1 MLNIRSFALTIGVG
15 LLAPAALKAEVT
27 TWQLGGSQPWAGQ
40 DTVSIM
46 IDFERVPGAI
56 QPVRVDPSV
65 NIISL
70 LDNWTTFRQP
80 KELGYIDGERPRIWK
95 WNEGNGDPT
104 ENGVALID
112 ADSST
117 YNSSKAEG
125 VDKQFFT
132 IDLAVPM
139 PAHTFGFHVPSGG
152 FRSDGTPLR
161 TDSTPAFQISIQEE
175 NSELFAIKGPL
186 PLARIV
192 AEPAQNFAPDVRVGF
207 DQQYVRFFRWARKF
221 SIIDETALT
230 RNRVSGSSGGQGN
243 QARSLLGTIS
253 EFEVYGEGFPKR
265 ATYRSKIIDLGTEQN
280 FGRLFFTATP
290 MRFVDGEAVEA
301 PDARAFAEVEV
312 RTGRDDDPN
321 IYHEYTVTGKEKV
334 VSRARYENDLRTGFA
349 RTCAACDFVQRS
361 PRPGMRA
368 AVTYDRDN
376 WTFWST
382 PTTQS
387 GLPLNL
393 DSGSFIQ
400 VLITLHS
407 TRFADFVRLDSLW
420 VERAPLLAAR
430 VLGEVAPLA
439 DPRPA
444 HGFGE
449 VALGEMVEFAYDLSA
464 SFSGGNQRGFDQVHI
479 HTGAQP
485 AFKALLVVGQVT
497 DPAAVREEDD
507 GLIVLLPERVT
518 RANNAP
524 LRIVFAA
531 EVFELATTFLGTVT
545 DSEAETLPQPI
556 VSGDASELL
565 STNSLR
571 VLSVADQQP
580 ALLQNLRFSTPV
592 LTPNGDGVHD
602 ELWVSYALYGLPE
615 QVPVELVIYTL
626 DGRRVATVPQGLQTA
641 GPQTAR
647 WDGRDAEGRALPP
660 GVYLISAALQSERR
674 AAAVLRPVG
683 IAY

>member
-1 MLNIRSFALTIGVG
+1 MLNIRSFALG
-15 LLAPAALKAEVT
+15 LLAPAVLTAEVT

-112 ADSST
+112 ADSTT

-125 VDKQFFT
+125 IGKQFFT

-139 PAHTFGFHVPSGG
+139 PAHTFGFHTPSGG

-175 NSELFAIKGPL
+175 NSEIFAFKGPL

-192 AEPAQNFAPDVRVGF
+192 AEPVQNFAPDVRVGF

-221 SIIDETALT
+221 SIIDETALS
-230 RNRVSGSSGGQGN
+230 RGGAEGQGN

-265 ATYRSKIIDLGTEQN
+265 ATYRSKIIDLGAEQN

-290 MRFVDGEAVEA
+290 MRFVAGEAVEA

-334 VSRARYENDLRTGFA
+334 VSRDRYENDLRTGFA
-349 RTCAACDFVQRS
+349 RTCASCDFVQRS

-368 AVTYDRDN
+368 AITYDRDN

-393 DSGSFIQ
+393 ESGSFIQ

-464 SFSGGNQRGFDQVHI
+464 SFSGGNQRGFDQVRI
-479 HTGAQP
+479 HTGARP
-485 AFKALLVVGQVT
+485 AFKELLVGGQAT
-497 DPAAVREEDD
+497 DPAAIREEDD
-507 GLIVLLPERVT
+507 GLTVILSERVT

-571 VLSVADQQP
+571 VLSVSAQQP

-602 ELWVSYALYGLPE
+602 ELHVAYALYGLPE
-615 QVPVELVIYTL
+615 QVPVELTVYAL
-626 DGRRVATVPQGLQTA
+626 DGRRVTAVPQGLQTA

-647 WDGRDAEGRALPP
+647 WDGRDAQGAALPP
-660 GVYLISAALQSERR
+660 GVYLISVALQSEHR
-674 AAAVLRPVG
+674 AASVLRPVG
-683 IAY
+683 LAY

>member
-1 MLNIRSFALTIGVG
+1 MPSIRSFGLAVSIG
-15 LLAPAALKAEVT
+15 LLAPIALKAEVT

-56 QPVRVDPSV
+56 QPVRVEPGV

-112 ADSST
+112 ADSTT

-125 VDKQFFT
+125 IDKQFFT

-139 PAHTFGFHVPSGG
+139 PAHTFGFHTPSSG
-152 FRSDGTPLR
+152 FRSDGTPLH
-161 TDSTPAFQISIQEE
+161 TDSTPAFQVSIQEE
-175 NSELFAIKGPL
+175 NSEIFAVKGPQ
-186 PLARIV
+186 PLARVV
-192 AEPAQNFAPDVRVGF
+192 AAPTENFAPDVHIGF

-230 RNRVSGSSGGQGN
+230 RVSGTAGGQGN

-253 EFEVYGEGFPKR
+253 EFEVYGRGFPKR
-265 ATYRSKIIDLGTEQN
+265 ATYRSKIIDLGAEQN
-280 FGRLFFTATP
+280 FGRLFFAATP
-290 MRFVDGEAVEA
+290 MRVVAGEAVEA
-301 PDARAFAEVEV
+301 PDARAFVEVEV

-334 VSRARYENDLRTGFA
+334 VSRARYETDLRTGFA
-349 RTCAACDFVQRS
+349 RTCASCDFVQRS

-368 AVTYDRDN
+368 GVTYDSDN

-393 DSGSFIQ
+393 QSGSFIQ
-400 VLITLHS
+400 VFITFHS
-407 TRFADFVRLDSLW
+407 TRFEDFVRLDSLW

-439 DPRPA
+439 DPQPVR
-444 HGFGE
+444 GFGE

-479 HTGAQP
+479 HTGARP
-485 AFKALLVVGQVT
+485 AFKELLVSGQAA
-497 DPAAVREEDD
+497 DPATVREEDD
-507 GLIVLLPERVT
+507 GLTVILPERVT

-531 EVFELATTFLGTVT
+531 EIFELATTFLGTVT
-545 DSEAETLPQPI
+545 DSQAETLPQPI
-556 VSGDASELL
+556 VAGDASEML

-571 VLSVADQQP
+571 VLSFSDQQP

-602 ELWVSYALYGLPE
+602 ELRVAYALYGLPE
-615 QVPVELVIYTL
+615 QVPIELVVYAL
-626 DGRRVATVPQGLQTA
+626 DGRRMATVPQGLQTA
-641 GPQTAR
+641 GPQMAR
-647 WDGRDAEGRALPP
+647 WDGRDSEGQALPP
-660 GVYLISAALQSERR
+660 GVYLLSVALQSELRT
-674 AAAVLRPVG
+674 AALLRPLG

>member
-1 MLNIRSFALTIGVG
+1 MPSIRSFGLAVSIG
-15 LLAPAALKAEVT
+15 LLAPIALKAEVT

-56 QPVRVDPSV
+56 QPVRVEPGV

-112 ADSST
+112 ADSTT

-125 VDKQFFT
+125 IDKQFFT

-139 PAHTFGFHVPSGG
+139 PAHTFGFHTPSSG
-152 FRSDGTPLR
+152 FRSDGTPLP
-161 TDSTPAFQISIQEE
+161 TDSTPAFQVSIQEE
-175 NSELFAIKGPL
+175 NSEIFAVKGPQ

-192 AEPAQNFAPDVRVGF
+192 AAPTENFAPDVHIGF

-230 RNRVSGSSGGQGN
+230 RVSGTSGGQGN

-253 EFEVYGEGFPKR
+253 EFEVYGRGFPKR
-265 ATYRSKIIDLGTEQN
+265 ATYRSKIIDLGAEQN
-280 FGRLFFTATP
+280 FGRLFFAATP
-290 MRFVDGEAVEA
+290 MRVVAGEAVEA
-301 PDARAFAEVEV
+301 PDARAFVEVEV

-334 VSRARYENDLRTGFA
+334 VSRTRYETDLRTGFA
-349 RTCAACDFVQRS
+349 RTCASCDFVQRS

-368 AVTYDRDN
+368 GVTYDSDN

-393 DSGSFIQ
+393 QSGSFIQ
-400 VLITLHS
+400 VFITFHS
-407 TRFADFVRLDSLW
+407 TRFEDFVRLDSLW

-439 DPRPA
+439 DPQPVR
-444 HGFGE
+444 GFGE

-479 HTGAQP
+479 HTGARP
-485 AFKALLVVGQVT
+485 AFKELLVSGQ
-497 DPAAVREEDD
+497 AADLATVREEDD
-507 GLIVLLPERVT
+507 GLTVILPERVT

-531 EVFELATTFLGTVT
+531 EIFELATTFLGTVT
-545 DSEAETLPQPI
+545 DSQAETLPQPI
-556 VSGDASELL
+556 VAGDASEML

-571 VLSVADQQP
+571 VLSFSDQQP

-602 ELWVSYALYGLPE
+602 ELRVAYALYGLPE
-615 QVPVELVIYTL
+615 QVPIELVVYAL
-626 DGRRVATVPQGLQTA
+626 DGRRMATVPQGLQTA
-641 GPQTAR
+641 GPQMAC
-647 WDGRDAEGRALPP
+647 WDGRDSEGQALPP
-660 GVYLISAALQSERR
+660 GVYLLSVALQSELRT
-674 AAAVLRPVG
+674 AALLRPLG

>member
-1 MLNIRSFALTIGVG
+1 MPRIRSFWLAVSVG
-15 LLAPAALKAEVT
+15 LLAPTPPNAEVT

-56 QPVRVDPSV
+56 QPVLVEPGV

-70 LDNWTTFRQP
+70 LNNWTTFRQP

-112 ADSST
+112 ADSTT

-125 VDKQFFT
+125 IGKQFFT

-139 PAHTFGFHVPSGG
+139 PAHTFGFHTPSSG
-152 FRSDGTPLR
+152 FRSDGTPLP
-161 TDSTPAFQISIQEE
+161 TDSTPAFQVSIQEE
-175 NSELFAIKGPL
+175 NSEVFAVKGPQ

-192 AEPAQNFAPDVRVGF
+192 AEPTENFAPDVHIDF
-207 DQQYVRFFRWARKF
+207 NQQYVRFFRWARKF

-230 RNRVSGSSGGQGN
+230 RVSGTSGGQGN

-253 EFEVYGEGFPKR
+253 EFEVYGQGFPKR
-265 ATYRSKIIDLGTEQN
+265 ATYRSKIIDLGAEQN

-290 MRFVDGEAVEA
+290 MRVIHGEAVEA
-301 PDARAFAEVEV
+301 PDAQAFAEIEV

-349 RTCAACDFVQRS
+349 RTCASCDFVQRS

-368 AVTYDRDN
+368 GVTYDSDN

-400 VLITLHS
+400 VFITFHS
-407 TRFADFVRLDSLW
+407 TRFEDFVRLDSLW
-420 VERAPLLAAR
+420 VERAPLLVAR

-439 DPRPA
+439 DPQPA

-449 VALGEMVEFAYDLSA
+449 VALGEMVEFAYDLAA

-479 HTGAQP
+479 HTGARP
-485 AFKALLVVGQVT
+485 AFKELLVSGQAT
-497 DPAAVREEDD
+497 DPATVREEDD
-507 GLIVLLPERVT
+507 GLTVILPERVT
-518 RANNAP
+518 RTNNAP

-531 EVFELATTFLGTVT
+531 EVFELATTFLGTVA
-545 DSEAETLPQPI
+545 DSQAETLPQPI
-556 VSGDASELL
+556 VSGDASETL

-571 VLSVADQQP
+571 VLSFADQQP
-580 ALLQNLRFSTPV
+580 ALLQDLRLSTPV

-602 ELWVSYALYGLPE
+602 ELGVAYALYGLPE
-615 QVPVELVIYTL
+615 QVPVELAIYAL
-626 DGRRVATVPQGLQTA
+626 DGRRLATVSQGLQTA
-641 GPQTAR
+641 GPQRVR

-660 GVYLISAALQSERR
+660 GVYLISVALQSELRT
-674 AAAVLRPVG
+674 AALLRPLG

>member
-1 MLNIRSFALTIGVG
+1 M
-15 LLAPAALKAEVT
+15 
-27 TWQLGGSQPWAGQ
+27 
-40 DTVSIM
+40 
-46 IDFERVPGAI
+46 
-56 QPVRVDPSV
+56 
-65 NIISL
+65 
-70 LDNWTTFRQP
+70 
-80 KELGYIDGERPRIWK
+80 
-95 WNEGNGDPT
+95 
-104 ENGVALID
+104 
-112 ADSST
+112 
-117 YNSSKAEG
+117 
-125 VDKQFFT
+125 
-132 IDLAVPM
+132 
-139 PAHTFGFHVPSGG
+139 
-152 FRSDGTPLR
+152 
-161 TDSTPAFQISIQEE
+161 
-175 NSELFAIKGPL
+175 
-186 PLARIV
+186 
-192 AEPAQNFAPDVRVGF
+192 
-207 DQQYVRFFRWARKF
+207 
-221 SIIDETALT
+221 
-230 RNRVSGSSGGQGN
+230 
-243 QARSLLGTIS
+243 GTIS

-290 MRFVDGEAVEA
+290 MRFVGSEAVEA

-334 VSRARYENDLRTGFA
+334 VSRARYENDLRTGFG
-349 RTCAACDFVQRS
+349 RTCASCDFVQRS

-368 AVTYDRDN
+368 AITYDRDN

-430 VLGEVAPLA
+430 VLGEVAPLD

-464 SFSGGNQRGFDQVHI
+464 SFSGGNQRGFDQVRI
-479 HTGAQP
+479 QTGARP
-485 AFKALLVVGQVT
+485 AFKELLVGGQAT

-507 GLIVLLPERVT
+507 GLTVFLPERVT

-571 VLSVADQQP
+571 VLSVSDQQP

-602 ELWVSYALYGLPE
+602 ELRVAYALYGLPE

-626 DGRRVATVPQGLQTA
+626 DGRHVATVPQGLQTA
-641 GPQTAR
+641 GPQMAR
-647 WDGRDAEGRALPP
+647 WDGRDAQGAALPP
-660 GVYLISAALQSERR
+660 GVYLISVTLQSERR

>member
-1 MLNIRSFALTIGVG
+1 MLNTRSFALTVAIA
-15 LLAPAALKAEVT
+15 LLAPAVLKAEVT

-46 IDFERVPGAI
+46 IDFERVPSAI
-56 QPVRVDPSV
+56 QPVRVEPGV

-112 ADSST
+112 ADSTT

-125 VDKQFFT
+125 IGKQFFT

-139 PAHTFGFHVPSGG
+139 PAHTFGFHAPSGG

-175 NSELFAIKGPL
+175 NSEIFAIKGPL

-192 AEPAQNFAPDVRVGF
+192 AEPTQNFAPDVRIGF

-221 SIIDETALT
+221 SIIDETALS

-253 EFEVYGEGFPKR
+253 EFEIYGEGFPKR
-265 ATYRSKIIDLGTEQN
+265 ATYRSKIIDLGAEQN

-290 MRFVDGEAVEA
+290 LRFVAGEAVEA
-301 PDARAFAEVEV
+301 PDARAFAEIEV

-334 VSRARYENDLRTGFA
+334 VSRARYENDLRTGFG
-349 RTCAACDFVQRS
+349 RTCASCDFVQRS

-368 AVTYDRDN
+368 AITYDSDN

-382 PTTQS
+382 PITQS

-400 VLITLHS
+400 VFITLHS

-430 VLGEVAPLA
+430 ILGEVAPLA
-439 DPRPA
+439 DPQPV

-464 SFSGGNQRGFDQVHI
+464 SFSGGNQRGFDQVRI

-485 AFKALLVVGQVT
+485 AFKELLVGGQAT

-507 GLIVLLPERVT
+507 GLTVVLPERVT

-524 LRIVFAA
+524 LRIIFSA

-545 DSEAETLPQPI
+545 DSEVETLPQPI

-571 VLSVADQQP
+571 VLSVSDQQP
-580 ALLQNLRFSTPV
+580 ALVQNLRFSTPV
-592 LTPNGDGVHD
+592 LTPNSDGVHD
-602 ELWVSYALYGLPE
+602 ELRMAYSLYGLPE
-615 QVPVELVIYTL
+615 QVPVELAVYAL
-626 DGRRVATVPQGLQTA
+626 DGRHVATVSQGLQTA

-647 WDGRDAEGRALPP
+647 WDGRDAEGATLPP
-660 GVYLISAALQSERR
+660 GVYLISVVLQSERR

-683 IAY
+683 VAY

>member
-1 MLNIRSFALTIGVG
+1 MPSIRSFGLAVSIG
-15 LLAPAALKAEVT
+15 LLAPIALKAEVT

-46 IDFERVPGAI
+46 IDFERVLGAI
-56 QPVRVDPSV
+56 QPVRVEPGV

-112 ADSST
+112 ADSTT

-125 VDKQFFT
+125 IDKQFFT

-139 PAHTFGFHVPSGG
+139 PAHTFGFHTPSSG
-152 FRSDGTPLR
+152 FRSDGTPLP
-161 TDSTPAFQISIQEE
+161 TDSTPAFQVSIQEE
-175 NSELFAIKGPL
+175 NSEIFAVKGPQ

-192 AEPAQNFAPDVRVGF
+192 AAPTENFAPDVHIGF

-230 RNRVSGSSGGQGN
+230 RVSGTSGGQGN

-253 EFEVYGEGFPKR
+253 EFEVYGKGFPKR
-265 ATYRSKIIDLGTEQN
+265 ATYRSKIIDLGAEQN
-280 FGRLFFTATP
+280 FGRLFFAATP
-290 MRFVDGEAVEA
+290 MRVVAGEAVEA
-301 PDARAFAEVEV
+301 PDARAFVEVEV

-334 VSRARYENDLRTGFA
+334 VSRARYETDLRTGFA
-349 RTCAACDFVQRS
+349 RTCASCDFVQRS

-368 AVTYDRDN
+368 GVTYDSDN

-382 PTTQS
+382 PTTES

-393 DSGSFIQ
+393 ESGSFIQ
-400 VLITLHS
+400 VFITFHS
-407 TRFADFVRLDSLW
+407 TRFEDFVRLDSLW

-439 DPRPA
+439 DPQPVR
-444 HGFGE
+444 GFGE

-479 HTGAQP
+479 HTGARP
-485 AFKALLVVGQVT
+485 AFKELLVSGQAA
-497 DPAAVREEDD
+497 DPATVREEDD
-507 GLIVLLPERVT
+507 GLTVILPERVT

-545 DSEAETLPQPI
+545 DSQAETLPQPI
-556 VSGDASELL
+556 VAGDASEML

-571 VLSVADQQP
+571 VLSFSDQQP

-602 ELWVSYALYGLPE
+602 ELRVAYALYGLPE
-615 QVPVELVIYTL
+615 QVPIELVVYAL
-626 DGRRVATVPQGLQTA
+626 NGRRMATVPQGLQTA
-641 GPQTAR
+641 GPQMAR
-647 WDGRDAEGRALPP
+647 WDGRDSEGQALPP
-660 GVYLISAALQSERR
+660 GVYLLSVALQSELRT
-674 AAAVLRPVG
+674 AALLRPLG

>member
-1 MLNIRSFALTIGVG
+1 MPRIRNFWLAVSIG
-15 LLAPAALKAEVT
+15 LLVPTAPNAEVT
-27 TWQLGGSQPWAGQ
+27 TWQLGGSQPWSGQ

-56 QPVRVDPSV
+56 QPVLVEPGV

-70 LDNWTTFRQP
+70 LNNWTTFRQP
-80 KELGYIDGERPRIWK
+80 KELGYIDSERPRIWK

-112 ADSST
+112 ADSTT

-125 VDKQFFT
+125 IGKQFFT

-139 PAHTFGFHVPSGG
+139 PAHTFGFHTPSSG
-152 FRSDGTPLR
+152 FRSDGTPLP
-161 TDSTPAFQISIQEE
+161 TDSTPAFQVSIQEE
-175 NSELFAIKGPL
+175 NSEIFAVKGPQ

-192 AEPAQNFAPDVRVGF
+192 AEPTENFAPDVHIDF

-230 RNRVSGSSGGQGN
+230 RVSGTSGGQGN

-253 EFEVYGEGFPKR
+253 EFEVYGQGFPKR
-265 ATYRSKIIDLGTEQN
+265 ATYRSKIIDLGAEQN

-290 MRFVDGEAVEA
+290 MRVVNGEAVEA
-301 PDARAFAEVEV
+301 PDVRAFAEIEV

-349 RTCAACDFVQRS
+349 RTCASCDFVQRS

-368 AVTYDRDN
+368 GVTYDRDN

-400 VLITLHS
+400 VFITFHS
-407 TRFADFVRLDSLW
+407 TRFEDFVRLDSLW
-420 VERAPLLAAR
+420 VERAPLLATR

-439 DPRPA
+439 DLQPA

-449 VALGEMVEFAYDLSA
+449 VALGEMVEFAYDLAA

-479 HTGAQP
+479 HTGARP
-485 AFKALLVVGQVT
+485 AFKELLVSGQAT
-497 DPAAVREEDD
+497 APAAIREEDD
-507 GLIVLLPERVT
+507 GLTVILPERVT
-518 RANNAP
+518 RTNNAP

-531 EVFELATTFLGTVT
+531 EVFELATTFLGTVA
-545 DSEAETLPQPI
+545 DSQAETLPQPI
-556 VSGDASELL
+556 VSGDASETL

-571 VLSVADQQP
+571 VLSFADQQP
-580 ALLQNLRFSTPV
+580 ALLQDLRLSTPV

-602 ELWVSYALYGLPE
+602 ELGVAYALYGLPE
-615 QVPVELVIYTL
+615 QVPVELAIYAL
-626 DGRRVATVPQGLQTA
+626 DGRRMATVPQGLQTA
-641 GPQTAR
+641 GPQRVR

-660 GVYLISAALQSERR
+660 GVYLISVALQSE
-674 AAAVLRPVG
+674 LRPAALLRPLG

>member
-1 MLNIRSFALTIGVG
+1 MPRIRSFWLTVSVG
-15 LLAPAALKAEVT
+15 LLVPTAPNAEVT
-27 TWQLGGSQPWAGQ
+27 TWQLGGSQPWASQ

-56 QPVRVDPSV
+56 QPVLVEPGV

-70 LDNWTTFRQP
+70 LNNWTTFRQP

-112 ADSST
+112 ADSTT

-125 VDKQFFT
+125 IGKQFFT

-139 PAHTFGFHVPSGG
+139 PAHTFGFHTPSSG
-152 FRSDGTPLR
+152 FRSDGTPLP
-161 TDSTPAFQISIQEE
+161 TDSTPAFQVSIQEE
-175 NSELFAIKGPL
+175 NSEVFAVKGPQ

-192 AEPAQNFAPDVRVGF
+192 AEPTENFAPDVHIDF
-207 DQQYVRFFRWARKF
+207 NQQYVRFFRWARKF

-230 RNRVSGSSGGQGN
+230 RVSGTSGGQGN

-253 EFEVYGEGFPKR
+253 EFEVYGQGFPKR
-265 ATYRSKIIDLGTEQN
+265 ATYRSKIIDLGAEQN

-290 MRFVDGEAVEA
+290 MRVVHGEAVEA
-301 PDARAFAEVEV
+301 PDAQAFAEIEV

-349 RTCAACDFVQRS
+349 RTCASCDFVQRS

-368 AVTYDRDN
+368 GVTYDSDN

-400 VLITLHS
+400 VFITFHS
-407 TRFADFVRLDSLW
+407 TRFEDFVRLDSLW

-439 DPRPA
+439 DPQPA

-449 VALGEMVEFAYDLSA
+449 VALGEMVEFAYDLAA

-479 HTGAQP
+479 HTGARP
-485 AFKALLVVGQVT
+485 AFKELLVSGQAT
-497 DPAAVREEDD
+497 DPATVREEDD
-507 GLIVLLPERVT
+507 GLTVILPERVT
-518 RANNAP
+518 RTNNAP

-531 EVFELATTFLGTVT
+531 EVFELATTFLGTVA
-545 DSEAETLPQPI
+545 DSQAETLPQPI
-556 VSGDASELL
+556 VSGDASETL

-571 VLSVADQQP
+571 VLSFADQQP
-580 ALLQNLRFSTPV
+580 ALLQDLRLSTPV

-602 ELWVSYALYGLPE
+602 ELGVAYALYGLPE
-615 QVPVELVIYTL
+615 QVPVELAIYAL
-626 DGRRVATVPQGLQTA
+626 DGRRLATVPQGLQTA
-641 GPQTAR
+641 GPQRVR

-660 GVYLISAALQSERR
+660 GVYLISVALQSELRT
-674 AAAVLRPVG
+674 AALLRPLG

>member
-1 MLNIRSFALTIGVG
+1 MLSTRSFALILGIGF
-15 LLAPAALKAEVT
+15 LAPTILKAEVT
-27 TWQLGGSQPWAGQ
+27 TWQLGGSRPWAGQ

-56 QPVRVDPSV
+56 QPVRVEPGV

-104 ENGVALID
+104 ENGVVLID
-112 ADSST
+112 ADSTT

-125 VDKQFFT
+125 IGKQFFT

-139 PAHTFGFHVPSGG
+139 PAHTFGFHTPSGG

-175 NSELFAIKGPL
+175 NSEIFAIKGPL
-186 PLARIV
+186 PLTRIV
-192 AEPAQNFAPDVRVGF
+192 AEPTQNFAPDVRIGF

-265 ATYRSKIIDLGTEQN
+265 ATYRSKIIDLEVEQN
-280 FGRLFFTATP
+280 FGRLFFTSTP

-301 PDARAFAEVEV
+301 PDARAFAEIEV

-334 VSRARYENDLRTGFA
+334 VSRARYENDLRTGFG
-349 RTCAACDFVQRS
+349 RTCASCDFEQRS

-368 AVTYDRDN
+368 AITYDRDN

-387 GLPLNL
+387 GLPLHL

-430 VLGEVAPLA
+430 VLGEVAPLD

-479 HTGAQP
+479 QTGARP
-485 AFKALLVVGQVT
+485 AFKELLVGGQAT
-497 DPAAVREEDD
+497 DPAAVPRRRRRTD
-507 GLIVLLPERVT
+507 GT
-518 RANNAP
+518 SARARYPRQQRA
-524 LRIVFAA
+524 
-531 EVFELATTFLGTVT
+531 
-545 DSEAETLPQPI
+545 
-556 VSGDASELL
+556 
-565 STNSLR
+565 
-571 VLSVADQQP
+571 VAHR
-580 ALLQNLRFSTPV
+580 LCRGSF
-592 LTPNGDGVHD
+592 
-602 ELWVSYALYGLPE
+602 
-615 QVPVELVIYTL
+615 
-626 DGRRVATVPQGLQTA
+626 
-641 GPQTAR
+641 
-647 WDGRDAEGRALPP
+647 
-660 GVYLISAALQSERR
+660 
-674 AAAVLRPVG
+674 
-683 IAY
+683 

>member
-1 MLNIRSFALTIGVG
+1 MLSTRNFALTIGIG
-15 LLAPAALKAEVT
+15 LLAPVVLKAEVT
-27 TWQLGGSQPWAGQ
+27 TWQLGGSRPWAGQ

-56 QPVRVDPSV
+56 QPVRIEPGV

-112 ADSST
+112 ADSTT

-125 VDKQFFT
+125 IGKQFFT

-139 PAHTFGFHVPSGG
+139 PAHIFGFHTPAGG

-161 TDSTPAFQISIQEE
+161 TDSTPAFQVSIQEE
-175 NSELFAIKGPL
+175 NSEIFAIKGPL

-192 AEPAQNFAPDVRVGF
+192 AEPTQNFAPDVRIGF

-221 SIIDETALT
+221 SIIDETALS

-253 EFEVYGEGFPKR
+253 EFEIYGEGFPKR
-265 ATYRSKIIDLGTEQN
+265 ATYRSKIIDLGAEQN

-290 MRFVDGEAVEA
+290 MRFVNGEAVEA
-301 PDARAFAEVEV
+301 PDARAFAEIEI

-349 RTCAACDFVQRS
+349 RTCASCDFVQRS

-368 AVTYDRDN
+368 AITYDSDN

-400 VLITLHS
+400 VFITLHS

-430 VLGEVAPLA
+430 VLGEVAPLD

-464 SFSGGNQRGFDQVHI
+464 SFSGGNQRGFDQVRI
-479 HTGAQP
+479 QTGARP
-485 AFKALLVVGQVT
+485 AFKELLVGGQAT
-497 DPAAVREEDD
+497 DPAAIREEDD
-507 GLIVLLPERVT
+507 GLTVLLPERVT

-545 DSEAETLPQPI
+545 DSEVETLPQPI

-571 VLSVADQQP
+571 VLSVSDQQP
-580 ALLQNLRFSTPV
+580 ALVQNLRFSTPV

-602 ELWVSYALYGLPE
+602 ELHMAYSLYGLPE
-615 QVPVELVIYTL
+615 QVPVELAVYAL
-626 DGRRVATVPQGLQTA
+626 DGRHVATVSQGLQTA

-647 WDGRDAEGRALPP
+647 WDGRDAAGRALPP
-660 GVYLISAALQSERR
+660 GVYLISVVLQSERR
-674 AAAVLRPVG
+674 AAALLRPVG
-683 IAY
+683 VAY

>member
-1 MLNIRSFALTIGVG
+1 MPSIRSFGLAVSIG
-15 LLAPAALKAEVT
+15 LLAPIALKAEVT

-56 QPVRVDPSV
+56 QPVRVEPGV

-112 ADSST
+112 ADSTT

-125 VDKQFFT
+125 IDKQFFT

-139 PAHTFGFHVPSGG
+139 PAHTFGFHTPSSG
-152 FRSDGTPLR
+152 FRSDGTPLP
-161 TDSTPAFQISIQEE
+161 TDSTPAFQVSIQEE
-175 NSELFAIKGPL
+175 NSEIFAVKGPQ

-192 AEPAQNFAPDVRVGF
+192 AAPTENFAPDVHIGF

-230 RNRVSGSSGGQGN
+230 RVSGTSGGQGN

-253 EFEVYGEGFPKR
+253 EFEVYGKGFPKR
-265 ATYRSKIIDLGTEQN
+265 ATYRSKIINLGAEQN
-280 FGRLFFTATP
+280 FGRLFFAATP
-290 MRFVDGEAVEA
+290 MRVVAGEAVEA
-301 PDARAFAEVEV
+301 PDARAFVEVEV

-334 VSRARYENDLRTGFA
+334 VSRARYETDLRTGFA
-349 RTCAACDFVQRS
+349 RTCASCDFVQRS

-368 AVTYDRDN
+368 GVTYDSDN

-393 DSGSFIQ
+393 ESGSFIQ
-400 VLITLHS
+400 VFITFHS
-407 TRFADFVRLDSLW
+407 TRFEDFVRLDSLW

-439 DPRPA
+439 DPQPVR
-444 HGFGE
+444 GFGE

-479 HTGAQP
+479 HTGARP
-485 AFKALLVVGQVT
+485 AFKDLLVSGQAA
-497 DPAAVREEDD
+497 DPATVREEDD
-507 GLIVLLPERVT
+507 GLTVILPERVT

-531 EVFELATTFLGTVT
+531 EIFELATTFLGTVT
-545 DSEAETLPQPI
+545 DSQAETLPQPI
-556 VSGDASELL
+556 VAGDASEML

-571 VLSVADQQP
+571 VLSFSDQQP

-602 ELWVSYALYGLPE
+602 ELRVAYALYGLPE
-615 QVPVELVIYTL
+615 QVPIELVVYAL
-626 DGRRVATVPQGLQTA
+626 NGRRMATVPQGLQTA
-641 GPQTAR
+641 GPQMAR
-647 WDGRDAEGRALPP
+647 WDGRDSEGQALPP
-660 GVYLISAALQSERR
+660 GVYLLSVALQSELRT
-674 AAAVLRPVG
+674 AALLRPLG

>member
-1 MLNIRSFALTIGVG
+1 MPSIRSFGLAVSIG
-15 LLAPAALKAEVT
+15 LLAPIALKAEVT

-56 QPVRVDPSV
+56 QPVRVEPGV

-112 ADSST
+112 ADSTT

-125 VDKQFFT
+125 IDKQFFT

-139 PAHTFGFHVPSGG
+139 PAHTFGFHTPSSG
-152 FRSDGTPLR
+152 FRSDGTPLP
-161 TDSTPAFQISIQEE
+161 TDSTPAFQVSIQEE
-175 NSELFAIKGPL
+175 NSEIFAVKGPQ
-186 PLARIV
+186 PLARVV
-192 AEPAQNFAPDVRVGF
+192 AAPTENFAPDVHIGF

-230 RNRVSGSSGGQGN
+230 RVSGTSGGQGN

-253 EFEVYGEGFPKR
+253 EFEVYGRGFPKR
-265 ATYRSKIIDLGTEQN
+265 ATYRSKIIDLGAEQN
-280 FGRLFFTATP
+280 FGRLFFAATP
-290 MRFVDGEAVEA
+290 MRVVAGEAVEA
-301 PDARAFAEVEV
+301 PDARAFVEVEV

-334 VSRARYENDLRTGFA
+334 VSRARYETDLRTGFA
-349 RTCAACDFVQRS
+349 RTCASCDFVQRS

-368 AVTYDRDN
+368 GVTYDSDN

-393 DSGSFIQ
+393 QSGSFIQ
-400 VLITLHS
+400 VFITFHS
-407 TRFADFVRLDSLW
+407 TRFEDFVRLDSLW

-439 DPRPA
+439 DPQPVR
-444 HGFGE
+444 GFGE

-479 HTGAQP
+479 HTGARP
-485 AFKALLVVGQVT
+485 AFKELLVSGQAA
-497 DPAAVREEDD
+497 DPATVREEDD
-507 GLIVLLPERVT
+507 GLTVILPERVT

-545 DSEAETLPQPI
+545 DSQAETLPQPI
-556 VSGDASELL
+556 VAGDASEML

-571 VLSVADQQP
+571 VLSFSDQQP

-602 ELWVSYALYGLPE
+602 ELRVAYALYGLPE
-615 QVPVELVIYTL
+615 QVPIELVVYAL
-626 DGRRVATVPQGLQTA
+626 DGRRMATVPQGLQTA
-641 GPQTAR
+641 GPQMAR
-647 WDGRDAEGRALPP
+647 WDGRDSEGQALPP
-660 GVYLISAALQSERR
+660 GVYLLSVALQSELRT
-674 AAAVLRPVG
+674 AALLRPLG

>member
-1 MLNIRSFALTIGVG
+1 MPSIRSFGLAVSIG
-15 LLAPAALKAEVT
+15 LLAPIALKAEVT

-56 QPVRVDPSV
+56 QPVLVEPGV

-112 ADSST
+112 ADSTT

-125 VDKQFFT
+125 IDKQFFT

-139 PAHTFGFHVPSGG
+139 PAHTFGFHTPSSG
-152 FRSDGTPLR
+152 FRSDGTPLP
-161 TDSTPAFQISIQEE
+161 TDSTPAFQVSIQEE
-175 NSELFAIKGPL
+175 NSEIFAVKGPQ

-192 AEPAQNFAPDVRVGF
+192 AAPTENFAPDVHIGF

-230 RNRVSGSSGGQGN
+230 RVSGTSGGQGN

-253 EFEVYGEGFPKR
+253 EFEVYGRGFPKR
-265 ATYRSKIIDLGTEQN
+265 ATYRSKIIDLGAEQN

-290 MRFVDGEAVEA
+290 MRVVAGEAVEA
-301 PDARAFAEVEV
+301 PDARAFVEVEV

-334 VSRARYENDLRTGFA
+334 VSRARYETDLRTGFA
-349 RTCAACDFVQRS
+349 RTCASCDFVQRS

-368 AVTYDRDN
+368 GVTYDSDN

-393 DSGSFIQ
+393 ESGSFIQ
-400 VLITLHS
+400 VFITFHS
-407 TRFADFVRLDSLW
+407 TRFEDFVRLDSLW

-439 DPRPA
+439 DPQPVR
-444 HGFGE
+444 GFGE

-479 HTGAQP
+479 HTGARP
-485 AFKALLVVGQVT
+485 AFKELLVSGQAA
-497 DPAAVREEDD
+497 DPATVREEDD
-507 GLIVLLPERVT
+507 GLTVILPERVT
-518 RANNAP
+518 HANNAP

-545 DSEAETLPQPI
+545 DSQAETLPQPI
-556 VSGDASELL
+556 VAGDASEML

-571 VLSVADQQP
+571 VLSFSDQQP

-602 ELWVSYALYGLPE
+602 ELRVAYALYGLPE
-615 QVPVELVIYTL
+615 QVPIELVVYAL
-626 DGRRVATVPQGLQTA
+626 DGRRMATVPQGLQTA
-641 GPQTAR
+641 GPQMAR
-647 WDGRDAEGRALPP
+647 WDGRDSEGQALPP
-660 GVYLISAALQSERR
+660 GVYLLSVALQSELRT
-674 AAAVLRPVG
+674 AALLRPLG

>member
-1 MLNIRSFALTIGVG
+1 MPSIRSFGLAVSIG
-15 LLAPAALKAEVT
+15 LLAPIALKAEVT

-56 QPVRVDPSV
+56 QPVRVEPGV

-112 ADSST
+112 ADSTT

-125 VDKQFFT
+125 IDKQFFT

-139 PAHTFGFHVPSGG
+139 PAHTFGFHTPSSG
-152 FRSDGTPLR
+152 FRSDGTPLH
-161 TDSTPAFQISIQEE
+161 TDSTPAFQVSIQEE
-175 NSELFAIKGPL
+175 NSEIFAVKGPQ

-192 AEPAQNFAPDVRVGF
+192 AAPTENFAPDVHIGF

-230 RNRVSGSSGGQGN
+230 RVSGTAGGQGN

-253 EFEVYGEGFPKR
+253 EFEVYGKGFPKR
-265 ATYRSKIIDLGTEQN
+265 ATYRSKIIDLGAEQN
-280 FGRLFFTATP
+280 FGRLFFAATP
-290 MRFVDGEAVEA
+290 MRVVAGEAVEA
-301 PDARAFAEVEV
+301 PDARAFVEVEV

-334 VSRARYENDLRTGFA
+334 VSRARYETDLRTGFA
-349 RTCAACDFVQRS
+349 RTCASCDFVQRS

-368 AVTYDRDN
+368 GVTYDSDN

-393 DSGSFIQ
+393 QSGSFIQ
-400 VLITLHS
+400 VFITFHS
-407 TRFADFVRLDSLW
+407 TRFEDFVRLDSLW

-439 DPRPA
+439 DPQPVR
-444 HGFGE
+444 GFGE

-479 HTGAQP
+479 HTGARP
-485 AFKALLVVGQVT
+485 AFKELLVSGQAA
-497 DPAAVREEDD
+497 DPATVREEDD
-507 GLIVLLPERVT
+507 GLTVILPERVT
-518 RANNAP
+518 HANNAP

-545 DSEAETLPQPI
+545 DSQAETLPQPI
-556 VSGDASELL
+556 VAGDASEML

-571 VLSVADQQP
+571 VLSFSNQQP

-602 ELWVSYALYGLPE
+602 ELRVAYALYGLPE
-615 QVPVELVIYTL
+615 QVPIELVVYAL
-626 DGRRVATVPQGLQTA
+626 DGRRMATVPQGLQTA
-641 GPQTAR
+641 GPQMAR
-647 WDGRDAEGRALPP
+647 WDGRDSEGQALPP
-660 GVYLISAALQSERR
+660 GVYLLSVALQSELRT
-674 AAAVLRPVG
+674 AALLRPLG

>member
-1 MLNIRSFALTIGVG
+1 MLNTRSFALILGIGF
-15 LLAPAALKAEVT
+15 LAPTVLKAEVT

-46 IDFERVPGAI
+46 IDFERVPNAI
-56 QPVRVDPSV
+56 QPVRVEPGV

-70 LDNWTTFRQP
+70 LSNWTTFRQP

-112 ADSST
+112 ADSTT

-125 VDKQFFT
+125 IDKQFFT

-139 PAHTFGFHVPSGG
+139 PAHTFGFHAPSGG

-175 NSELFAIKGPL
+175 NSEIFAIKGPL

-192 AEPAQNFAPDVRVGF
+192 AEPTQNFAPDVHIGF

-221 SIIDETALT
+221 SIIDETALS

-265 ATYRSKIIDLGTEQN
+265 ATYRSKIIDLGAEQN

-290 MRFVDGEAVEA
+290 MRFVAGEAVEA
-301 PDARAFAEVEV
+301 PDARAFAEIEV

-334 VSRARYENDLRTGFA
+334 VSRARYENDLRTGFG
-349 RTCAACDFVQRS
+349 RTCASCDFVQRS

-368 AVTYDRDN
+368 AITYDRDN

-382 PTTQS
+382 PITQS

-400 VLITLHS
+400 VFITLHS

-439 DPRPA
+439 DPRPV

-464 SFSGGNQRGFDQVHI
+464 SFSGGNQRGFDQVRI

-485 AFKALLVVGQVT
+485 VFKELLVGGQAT
-497 DPAAVREEDD
+497 DPVAVREEDD
-507 GLIVLLPERVT
+507 GLTVLLPERVT

-571 VLSVADQQP
+571 VLSVSDQQP

-602 ELWVSYALYGLPE
+602 ELRMAYALYGLPE

-626 DGRRVATVPQGLQTA
+626 DGRHVATVPQGSQTA
-641 GPQTAR
+641 GPQMAR
-647 WDGRDAEGRALPP
+647 WDGRDAQGAALPP
-660 GVYLISAALQSERR
+660 GVYLISVTLQSERR

-683 IAY
+683 VAY

>member
-1 MLNIRSFALTIGVG
+1 MPRIRNFWLAVSIG
-15 LLAPAALKAEVT
+15 LLVPTAPNAEVT
-27 TWQLGGSQPWAGQ
+27 TWQLGGSQPWVGQ

-56 QPVRVDPSV
+56 QPVLVEPGV

-70 LDNWTTFRQP
+70 LNNWTTFRQP

-112 ADSST
+112 ADSTT

-125 VDKQFFT
+125 IGKQFFT

-139 PAHTFGFHVPSGG
+139 PAHTFGFHTPSSG
-152 FRSDGTPLR
+152 FRSDGTPLP
-161 TDSTPAFQISIQEE
+161 TDSTPAFQVSIQEE
-175 NSELFAIKGPL
+175 NSEIFAVKGPQ
-186 PLARIV
+186 PLVRVV
-192 AEPAQNFAPDVRVGF
+192 AEPTENFAPDVHIDF

-230 RNRVSGSSGGQGN
+230 RVSGTSGGQGN

-253 EFEVYGEGFPKR
+253 EFEVYGQGFPKR
-265 ATYRSKIIDLGTEQN
+265 ATYRSKIIDLGAEQN

-290 MRFVDGEAVEA
+290 MRVVNGEAVEA

-334 VSRARYENDLRTGFA
+334 VSRAHYENDLRTGFA
-349 RTCAACDFVQRS
+349 RTCASCDFVQRS

-368 AVTYDRDN
+368 GVTYDRDN

-400 VLITLHS
+400 VFITFHS
-407 TRFADFVRLDSLW
+407 SRFEDFVRLDSLW
-420 VERAPLLAAR
+420 VERAPLLATR

-449 VALGEMVEFAYDLSA
+449 VALGEMVEFAYDLAA

-479 HTGAQP
+479 HTGARP
-485 AFKALLVVGQVT
+485 AFKELLVSGQAT

-507 GLIVLLPERVT
+507 GLTVILPERVT
-518 RANNAP
+518 RTNNAP

-531 EVFELATTFLGTVT
+531 EVFELATTFLGTVA
-545 DSEAETLPQPI
+545 DSQAETLPQPI
-556 VSGDASELL
+556 VSGDASEML

-571 VLSVADQQP
+571 VLSFADQQP
-580 ALLQNLRFSTPV
+580 ALLQDLRLSTPV

-602 ELWVSYALYGLPE
+602 ELNVAYALYGLPE
-615 QVPVELVIYTL
+615 QVPVELAIYAL
-626 DGRRVATVPQGLQTA
+626 DGRRMATVPQGLQTA
-641 GPQTAR
+641 GPQRVR

-660 GVYLISAALQSERR
+660 GVYLISVALQSELR
-674 AAAVLRPVG
+674 AAALLRPLG

>member
-1 MLNIRSFALTIGVG
+1 MLNTRSFAFTVAIA
-15 LLAPAALKAEVT
+15 LLAPITLKAEVT

-56 QPVRVDPSV
+56 QPVRVERGV

-70 LDNWTTFRQP
+70 LSNWTTFRQP

-112 ADSST
+112 ADSTT

-125 VDKQFFT
+125 IGKQFFT

-139 PAHTFGFHVPSGG
+139 PAHTFGFHTPSGG

-175 NSELFAIKGPL
+175 NSEIFAIKGPL

-192 AEPAQNFAPDVRVGF
+192 AEPTQNFAHDVRIGF

-265 ATYRSKIIDLGTEQN
+265 ATYRSKIIDLGAEQN

-301 PDARAFAEVEV
+301 PDARAFAEIEV

-349 RTCAACDFVQRS
+349 RTCASCDFVQRS

-368 AVTYDRDN
+368 AITYDRDN

-382 PTTQS
+382 PITQS

-400 VLITLHS
+400 VFITLHS

-420 VERAPLLAAR
+420 IERAPLLAAR

-439 DPRPA
+439 DSRPA
-444 HGFGE
+444 YGFGE

-464 SFSGGNQRGFDQVHI
+464 SFSEGNQRGFDQVRI
-479 HTGAQP
+479 QTGAQP
-485 AFKALLVVGQVT
+485 AFKELFVGGQAT

-507 GLIVLLPERVT
+507 GLTVLLPERVT

-545 DSEAETLPQPI
+545 DSEVETLPQPI

-571 VLSVADQQP
+571 VLSVSDQQP
-580 ALLQNLRFSTPV
+580 ALVQNLRFSTSV

-602 ELWVSYALYGLPE
+602 ELRMAYSLYGLPE
-615 QVPVELVIYTL
+615 QVPVELAVYAL
-626 DGRRVATVPQGLQTA
+626 DGRHVATVSQGLQTA

-647 WDGRDAEGRALPP
+647 WNGRDAAGRALPP
-660 GVYLISAALQSERR
+660 GVYLISVVLQSERR
-674 AAAVLRPVG
+674 AAALLRPVG

>member
-1 MLNIRSFALTIGVG
+1 MPSIRSFGLAVSIG
-15 LLAPAALKAEVT
+15 LLAPIALKAEVT

-56 QPVRVDPSV
+56 QPVLVEPGV

-70 LDNWTTFRQP
+70 LNNWTTFRQP

-112 ADSST
+112 ADSTT

-125 VDKQFFT
+125 IDKQFFT

-139 PAHTFGFHVPSGG
+139 PAHTFGFHTPSSG
-152 FRSDGTPLR
+152 FRSDGTPLP
-161 TDSTPAFQISIQEE
+161 TDSTPAFQVSIQEE
-175 NSELFAIKGPL
+175 NSEIFAVKGPQ

-192 AEPAQNFAPDVRVGF
+192 AAPTENFAPDVHIGF

-230 RNRVSGSSGGQGN
+230 RVSGTSGGQGN

-253 EFEVYGEGFPKR
+253 EFEVYGKGFPKR
-265 ATYRSKIIDLGTEQN
+265 ATYRSKIIDLGAEQN
-280 FGRLFFTATP
+280 FGRLFFAATP
-290 MRFVDGEAVEA
+290 MRVVAGEAVEA
-301 PDARAFAEVEV
+301 PDARAFVEVEV

-334 VSRARYENDLRTGFA
+334 VSRARYETDLRTGFA
-349 RTCAACDFVQRS
+349 RTCASCDFVQRS

-368 AVTYDRDN
+368 GVTYDSDN

-387 GLPLNL
+387 GLSLNL
-393 DSGSFIQ
+393 QSGSFIQ
-400 VLITLHS
+400 VFITFHS
-407 TRFADFVRLDSLW
+407 TRFEDFVRLDSLW

-439 DPRPA
+439 DPQPVR
-444 HGFGE
+444 GFGE

-479 HTGAQP
+479 HTGARP
-485 AFKALLVVGQVT
+485 AFKELLVSGQAA
-497 DPAAVREEDD
+497 DPATVREEDD
-507 GLIVLLPERVT
+507 GLTVILPERVT
-518 RANNAP
+518 RVNNAP

-545 DSEAETLPQPI
+545 DSQAETLPQPI
-556 VSGDASELL
+556 VAGDASEML

-571 VLSVADQQP
+571 VLSFSDQQP

-602 ELWVSYALYGLPE
+602 ELRVAYALYGLPE
-615 QVPVELVIYTL
+615 QVPIELVVYAL
-626 DGRRVATVPQGLQTA
+626 DGRRMATVPQGLQTA
-641 GPQTAR
+641 GPQMAR
-647 WDGRDAEGRALPP
+647 WDGRDSEGQALPP
-660 GVYLISAALQSERR
+660 GVYLLSVALQSELRT
-674 AAAVLRPVG
+674 AALLRPLG

>member
-1 MLNIRSFALTIGVG
+1 MPSIRSFGLAVSIG
-15 LLAPAALKAEVT
+15 LLAPIALKAEVT

-56 QPVRVDPSV
+56 QPVRVEPGV

-112 ADSST
+112 ADSTT

-125 VDKQFFT
+125 IDKQFFT

-139 PAHTFGFHVPSGG
+139 PAHTFGFHTPSSG
-152 FRSDGTPLR
+152 FRSDGTPLP
-161 TDSTPAFQISIQEE
+161 TDSTPAFQVSIQEE
-175 NSELFAIKGPL
+175 NSEIFAVKGPQ

-192 AEPAQNFAPDVRVGF
+192 AAPTENFAPDVHIGF

-230 RNRVSGSSGGQGN
+230 RVSGTAGGQGN

-253 EFEVYGEGFPKR
+253 EFEVYGKGFPKR
-265 ATYRSKIIDLGTEQN
+265 ATYRSKIIDLGAEQN
-280 FGRLFFTATP
+280 FGRLFFAATP
-290 MRFVDGEAVEA
+290 MRVVAGEAVEA
-301 PDARAFAEVEV
+301 PDARAFVEVEV

-334 VSRARYENDLRTGFA
+334 VSRARYETDLRTGFA
-349 RTCAACDFVQRS
+349 RTCASCDFVQRS

-368 AVTYDRDN
+368 GVTYDSDN

-393 DSGSFIQ
+393 QSGSFIQ
-400 VLITLHS
+400 VFITFHS
-407 TRFADFVRLDSLW
+407 TRFEDFVRLDSLW

-439 DPRPA
+439 DPQPVL
-444 HGFGE
+444 GFGE

-479 HTGAQP
+479 HTGARP
-485 AFKALLVVGQVT
+485 AFKELLVSGQAA
-497 DPAAVREEDD
+497 DPATVREEDD
-507 GLIVLLPERVT
+507 GLTVILPERVT

-545 DSEAETLPQPI
+545 DSQAETLPQPI
-556 VSGDASELL
+556 VAGDASEML

-571 VLSVADQQP
+571 VLSFSDQQP

-602 ELWVSYALYGLPE
+602 ELRVAYALYGLPE
-615 QVPVELVIYTL
+615 QVPIELVVYAL
-626 DGRRVATVPQGLQTA
+626 DGRRMATVPQGLQTA
-641 GPQTAR
+641 GPQMAR
-647 WDGRDAEGRALPP
+647 WDGRDSEGQALPP
-660 GVYLISAALQSERR
+660 GVYLLSVALQSELRT
-674 AAAVLRPVG
+674 AALLRPLG

>member
-1 MLNIRSFALTIGVG
+1 MLNIRSFALG
-15 LLAPAALKAEVT
+15 LLAPAVLTAEVT

-70 LDNWTTFRQP
+70 LDNWTPFRQP

-112 ADSST
+112 ADSTT

-125 VDKQFFT
+125 IGKQFFT

-139 PAHTFGFHVPSGG
+139 PAHTFGFHTPSGG

-175 NSELFAIKGPL
+175 NSEIFAFKGPL

-192 AEPAQNFAPDVRVGF
+192 AEPVQNFAPDVRVGF

-221 SIIDETALT
+221 SIIDETALS
-230 RNRVSGSSGGQGN
+230 RGGAEGQGN

-265 ATYRSKIIDLGTEQN
+265 ATYRSKIIDLGAEQN

-290 MRFVDGEAVEA
+290 MRFVAGEAVEA

-334 VSRARYENDLRTGFA
+334 VTRDRYENDLRTGFA
-349 RTCAACDFVQRS
+349 RTCASCDFVQRS

-368 AVTYDRDN
+368 AITYDRDN

-393 DSGSFIQ
+393 ESGSFIQ

-464 SFSGGNQRGFDQVHI
+464 SFSGGNQRGFDQVRI
-479 HTGAQP
+479 HTGARP
-485 AFKALLVVGQVT
+485 AFKELLVGGQAT
-497 DPAAVREEDD
+497 DPAAIREEDD
-507 GLIVLLPERVT
+507 GLTVILPERVT

-571 VLSVADQQP
+571 VLSVSAQQP

-602 ELWVSYALYGLPE
+602 ELHVAYALYGLPE
-615 QVPVELVIYTL
+615 QVPVELTVYAL
-626 DGRRVATVPQGLQTA
+626 DGRRVTAVPQGLQTA

-647 WDGRDAEGRALPP
+647 WDGRDADGRALPP
-660 GVYLISAALQSERR
+660 GVYLISVALQSEHR
-674 AAAVLRPVG
+674 AASVLRPVG
-683 IAY
+683 LAY

>member
-1 MLNIRSFALTIGVG
+1 MPSIRSFGLAVSIG
-15 LLAPAALKAEVT
+15 LLAPIALKAEVT

-56 QPVRVDPSV
+56 QPVLVEPGV

-112 ADSST
+112 ADSTT

-125 VDKQFFT
+125 IDKQFFT

-139 PAHTFGFHVPSGG
+139 PAHTFGFHTPSSG
-152 FRSDGTPLR
+152 FRSDGTPLP
-161 TDSTPAFQISIQEE
+161 TDSTPAFQVSIQEE
-175 NSELFAIKGPL
+175 NSEIFAVKGPQ

-192 AEPAQNFAPDVRVGF
+192 AAPTENFAPDVHIGF

-230 RNRVSGSSGGQGN
+230 RVSGTSGGQGN

-253 EFEVYGEGFPKR
+253 EFEVYGRGFPKR
-265 ATYRSKIIDLGTEQN
+265 ATYRSKIINLGAEQN
-280 FGRLFFTATP
+280 FGRLFFAATP
-290 MRFVDGEAVEA
+290 MRVVAGEAVEA
-301 PDARAFAEVEV
+301 PDARAFVEVEV
-312 RTGRDDDPN
+312 RTGRDDAPN

-334 VSRARYENDLRTGFA
+334 VSRARYETDLRTGFA
-349 RTCAACDFVQRS
+349 RTCASCDFVQRS

-368 AVTYDRDN
+368 GVTYDSDN

-393 DSGSFIQ
+393 QSGSFIQ
-400 VLITLHS
+400 VFITFHS
-407 TRFADFVRLDSLW
+407 TRFEDFVRLDSLW

-439 DPRPA
+439 DPQPVR
-444 HGFGE
+444 GFGE

-479 HTGAQP
+479 HTGARP
-485 AFKALLVVGQVT
+485 AFKELLVSGQAA
-497 DPAAVREEDD
+497 DPATVREEDD
-507 GLIVLLPERVT
+507 GLTVILPERVT

-545 DSEAETLPQPI
+545 DSQAETLPQPI
-556 VSGDASELL
+556 VAGDASEML

-571 VLSVADQQP
+571 VLSFSDQQP

-602 ELWVSYALYGLPE
+602 ELRVAYALYGLPE
-615 QVPVELVIYTL
+615 QVPIELVVYAL
-626 DGRRVATVPQGLQTA
+626 DGRRMATVPQGLQTA
-641 GPQTAR
+641 GPQMAR
-647 WDGRDAEGRALPP
+647 WDGRDSEGQALPP
-660 GVYLISAALQSERR
+660 GVYLLSVALQSELRT
-674 AAAVLRPVG
+674 AALLRPLG

>member
-1 MLNIRSFALTIGVG
+1 MLNTHSFALTVAIA
-15 LLAPAALKAEVT
+15 LLAPAVLKAEVT

-56 QPVRVDPSV
+56 QPVRVEPGV

-70 LDNWTTFRQP
+70 LSNWTTFRQP

-112 ADSST
+112 ADSTT

-125 VDKQFFT
+125 IGKQFFT

-139 PAHTFGFHVPSGG
+139 PAHTFGFHTPSGG

-161 TDSTPAFQISIQEE
+161 TDSTPAFQVSIQEE
-175 NSELFAIKGPL
+175 NSEIFAIKGPL

-192 AEPAQNFAPDVRVGF
+192 AEPTQNFAPDVRIGF

-253 EFEVYGEGFPKR
+253 EFEIYGEGFPKR
-265 ATYRSKIIDLGTEQN
+265 ATYRSKIIDLGPEQN

-290 MRFVDGEAVEA
+290 LRFVAGEAVEA
-301 PDARAFAEVEV
+301 PDARAFAEIEV

-349 RTCAACDFVQRS
+349 RTCASCDFVQRS

-368 AVTYDRDN
+368 AITYDSDN

-382 PTTQS
+382 PITQS

-400 VLITLHS
+400 VFITLHS

-420 VERAPLLAAR
+420 VERAPLLATR

-439 DPRPA
+439 DPRPV

-464 SFSGGNQRGFDQVHI
+464 SFSGGDQRGFDQVRI
-479 HTGAQP
+479 QTGARP
-485 AFKALLVVGQVT
+485 VFKELLIGGQAT
-497 DPAAVREEDD
+497 DATAVREEDD
-507 GLIVLLPERVT
+507 GLTVLLPERVT

-545 DSEAETLPQPI
+545 DSEVETLPQPV

-571 VLSVADQQP
+571 VLSISDQQP
-580 ALLQNLRFSTPV
+580 ALVQNLRFSTSV

-602 ELWVSYALYGLPE
+602 ELRMAYSLYGLPE
-615 QVPVELVIYTL
+615 QVPVELAVYAL
-626 DGRRVATVPQGLQTA
+626 DGRHVATVPQGLQTA
-641 GPQTAR
+641 GPQMVR
-647 WDGRDAEGRALPP
+647 WDGRDAQGTTLPP
-660 GVYLISAALQSERR
+660 GVYLISVVLQSERR
-674 AAAVLRPVG
+674 AAALLRPVG

>member
-1 MLNIRSFALTIGVG
+1 MPRIRRFWLAVSIG
-15 LLAPAALKAEVT
+15 LLAPTAPNAEVT

-56 QPVRVDPSV
+56 QPVLVEPGV

-70 LDNWTTFRQP
+70 LNNWTTFRQP

-112 ADSST
+112 ADSTT

-125 VDKQFFT
+125 IGKQFFT

-139 PAHTFGFHVPSGG
+139 PAHTFGFHTPSGG
-152 FRSDGTPLR
+152 FRSDGTPLP
-161 TDSTPAFQISIQEE
+161 TDSTPAFQVSIQEE
-175 NSELFAIKGPL
+175 NSEIFAVKGPQ

-192 AEPAQNFAPDVRVGF
+192 AEPTENFAPDVHIDF

-230 RNRVSGSSGGQGN
+230 RVSGTSGGQGN

-253 EFEVYGEGFPKR
+253 EFEVYGKGFPKR
-265 ATYRSKIIDLGTEQN
+265 ATYRSKIIDLGAEQN
-280 FGRLFFTATP
+280 FGRLFFAATP
-290 MRFVDGEAVEA
+290 MRVVNGEAVEA
-301 PDARAFAEVEV
+301 PDAQAFAEIEV

-349 RTCAACDFVQRS
+349 RTCASCDFVQRS

-368 AVTYDRDN
+368 GVTYDRDN

-400 VLITLHS
+400 VFITFHS
-407 TRFADFVRLDSLW
+407 SRFEDFVRLDSLW
-420 VERAPLLAAR
+420 VERAPLLATR

-439 DPRPA
+439 DPQPA

-464 SFSGGNQRGFDQVHI
+464 SFSGENQRGFDQVHI
-479 HTGAQP
+479 HTGPRP
-485 AFKALLVVGQVT
+485 AFKKLLVSGQAT
-497 DPAAVREEDD
+497 TPATVREADD
-507 GLIVLLPERVT
+507 GLTVILPERVT
-518 RANNAP
+518 RTNNAP

-531 EVFELATTFLGTVT
+531 EVFELATTFLGTVA
-545 DSEAETLPQPI
+545 DSQAETLPQPI
-556 VSGDASELL
+556 VSGDASETL

-571 VLSVADQQP
+571 VLSFADQQP
-580 ALLQNLRFSTPV
+580 ALLQDLRLSTPV

-602 ELWVSYALYGLPE
+602 ELGVAYALYVLPE
-615 QVPVELVIYTL
+615 QVPVELAIYAL
-626 DGRRVATVPQGLQTA
+626 DGRRLATVPQGLQTA
-641 GPQTAR
+641 GPQRVR

-660 GVYLISAALQSERR
+660 GVYLISVALQSELR
-674 AAAVLRPVG
+674 AAALLRPLG

>member
-1 MLNIRSFALTIGVG
+1 MPSIRSFGLAVSIG
-15 LLAPAALKAEVT
+15 LLAPIALKAEVT

-56 QPVRVDPSV
+56 QPVRVEPGV

-70 LDNWTTFRQP
+70 LNNWTTFRQP

-112 ADSST
+112 ADSTT

-125 VDKQFFT
+125 IDKQFFT

-139 PAHTFGFHVPSGG
+139 PAHTFGFHTPSSG
-152 FRSDGTPLR
+152 FRSDGTPLP
-161 TDSTPAFQISIQEE
+161 TDSTPAFQVSIQEE
-175 NSELFAIKGPL
+175 NSEVFAVKGPQ

-192 AEPAQNFAPDVRVGF
+192 AAPTENFAPDVHIGF

-230 RNRVSGSSGGQGN
+230 RVSGTSGGQGN

-253 EFEVYGEGFPKR
+253 EFEVYGKGFPKR
-265 ATYRSKIIDLGTEQN
+265 ATYRSKIIDLGAEQN

-290 MRFVDGEAVEA
+290 MRVVAGEAVEA
-301 PDARAFAEVEV
+301 PDARAFVEVEV

-334 VSRARYENDLRTGFA
+334 VSRARYETDLRTGFA
-349 RTCAACDFVQRS
+349 RTCASCDFVQRS

-368 AVTYDRDN
+368 GVTYDSDN

-393 DSGSFIQ
+393 ESGSFIQ
-400 VLITLHS
+400 VFITFHS
-407 TRFADFVRLDSLW
+407 TRFEDFVRLDSLW

-439 DPRPA
+439 DPQPVR
-444 HGFGE
+444 GFGE

-479 HTGAQP
+479 HTGARP
-485 AFKALLVVGQVT
+485 AFKELLVSGQAA
-497 DPAAVREEDD
+497 DPATVREEDD
-507 GLIVLLPERVT
+507 GLTVILPERVT

-531 EVFELATTFLGTVT
+531 EIFELATTFLGTVT
-545 DSEAETLPQPI
+545 DSQAETLPQPI
-556 VSGDASELL
+556 VAGDASEML

-571 VLSVADQQP
+571 VLSFSDQQP

-602 ELWVSYALYGLPE
+602 ELRVAYALYGLPE
-615 QVPVELVIYTL
+615 QVPIELVVYAL
-626 DGRRVATVPQGLQTA
+626 NGRRLATVPQGLQTA
-641 GPQTAR
+641 GPQMAR
-647 WDGRDAEGRALPP
+647 WDGRDSEGQALPP
-660 GVYLISAALQSERR
+660 GVYLLSVALQSELRT
-674 AAAVLRPVG
+674 AALLRPLG

>member
-1 MLNIRSFALTIGVG
+1 MPSIRSFGLAVSIG
-15 LLAPAALKAEVT
+15 LLAPIALKAEVT

-56 QPVRVDPSV
+56 QPVRVEPGV

-112 ADSST
+112 ADSTT

-125 VDKQFFT
+125 IDKQFFT

-139 PAHTFGFHVPSGG
+139 PAHTFGFHTPSSG
-152 FRSDGTPLR
+152 FRSDGTPLP
-161 TDSTPAFQISIQEE
+161 TDSTPAFQVSIQEE
-175 NSELFAIKGPL
+175 NSEIFAVKGPQ

-192 AEPAQNFAPDVRVGF
+192 AAPTENFAPDVHIGF

-230 RNRVSGSSGGQGN
+230 RVSGTSGGQGN

-253 EFEVYGEGFPKR
+253 EFEVYGKGFPKR
-265 ATYRSKIIDLGTEQN
+265 ATYRSKIINLGAEQN
-280 FGRLFFTATP
+280 FGRLFFAATP
-290 MRFVDGEAVEA
+290 MRVVAGEAVEA
-301 PDARAFAEVEV
+301 PDARAFVEVEV

-334 VSRARYENDLRTGFA
+334 VSRARYETDLRTGFA
-349 RTCAACDFVQRS
+349 RTCASCDFVQRS

-368 AVTYDRDN
+368 GVTYDSDN

-382 PTTQS
+382 PTTQA

-393 DSGSFIQ
+393 QSGSFIQ
-400 VLITLHS
+400 VFITFHS
-407 TRFADFVRLDSLW
+407 TRFEDFVRLDSLW

-439 DPRPA
+439 DPQPVR
-444 HGFGE
+444 GFGE

-479 HTGAQP
+479 HTGARP
-485 AFKALLVVGQVT
+485 AFKELLVSGQAA
-497 DPAAVREEDD
+497 DPATVREEDD
-507 GLIVLLPERVT
+507 GLTVILPERVT

-531 EVFELATTFLGTVT
+531 EVFELATTFLGTVS
-545 DSEAETLPQPI
+545 DSQAETLPQPI
-556 VSGDASELL
+556 VAGDASEML

-571 VLSVADQQP
+571 VLSFSDQQP

-602 ELWVSYALYGLPE
+602 ELRVAYALYGLPE
-615 QVPVELVIYTL
+615 QVPIELVVYAL
-626 DGRRVATVPQGLQTA
+626 DGRRMATVPQGLQTA
-641 GPQTAR
+641 GPQMAR
-647 WDGRDAEGRALPP
+647 WDGRDSEGQALPP
-660 GVYLISAALQSERR
+660 GVYLLSVALQSELRT
-674 AAAVLRPVG
+674 AALLRPLG

>member
-1 MLNIRSFALTIGVG
+1 MLNTRSFALILGIGF
-15 LLAPAALKAEVT
+15 LAPTVLKAEVT

-46 IDFERVPGAI
+46 IDFERVPNAI
-56 QPVRVDPSV
+56 QPVRVEPGV

-70 LDNWTTFRQP
+70 LSNWTTFRQP

-112 ADSST
+112 ADSTT

-125 VDKQFFT
+125 IDKQFFT

-139 PAHTFGFHVPSGG
+139 PAHTFGFHAPSGG

-175 NSELFAIKGPL
+175 NSEIFAIKGPL

-192 AEPAQNFAPDVRVGF
+192 AEPTQNFAPDVLIGF

-221 SIIDETALT
+221 SIIDETALS

-265 ATYRSKIIDLGTEQN
+265 ATYRSKIIDLGAEQN

-290 MRFVDGEAVEA
+290 MRFVAGEAVEA
-301 PDARAFAEVEV
+301 PDARAFAEIEV

-334 VSRARYENDLRTGFA
+334 VSRARYENDLRTGFG
-349 RTCAACDFVQRS
+349 RTCASCDFVQRS

-368 AVTYDRDN
+368 AITYDRDN

-382 PTTQS
+382 PITQS

-400 VLITLHS
+400 VFITLHS

-439 DPRPA
+439 DPRPV

-464 SFSGGNQRGFDQVHI
+464 SFSGGNQRGFDQVRI

-485 AFKALLVVGQVT
+485 VFKELLVGGQAT
-497 DPAAVREEDD
+497 DPVAVREEDD
-507 GLIVLLPERVT
+507 GLTVLLPERVT

-571 VLSVADQQP
+571 VLSVSDQQP

-602 ELWVSYALYGLPE
+602 ELRMAYALYGLPE

-626 DGRRVATVPQGLQTA
+626 DGRHVASVPQGSQTA
-641 GPQTAR
+641 GPQMAR
-647 WDGRDAEGRALPP
+647 WDGRDAAGRALPP
-660 GVYLISAALQSERR
+660 GVYLISVTLQSERR

>member
-1 MLNIRSFALTIGVG
+1 MPSIRSFGLAVSIG
-15 LLAPAALKAEVT
+15 LLAPIALKAEVT

-56 QPVRVDPSV
+56 QPVRVEPGV

-112 ADSST
+112 ADSTT

-125 VDKQFFT
+125 IDKQFFT

-139 PAHTFGFHVPSGG
+139 PAHTFGFHTPSSG
-152 FRSDGTPLR
+152 FRSDGTPLP
-161 TDSTPAFQISIQEE
+161 TDSTPAFQVSIQEE
-175 NSELFAIKGPL
+175 NSEIFAVKGPQ

-192 AEPAQNFAPDVRVGF
+192 AAPTENFAPDVHIGF

-230 RNRVSGSSGGQGN
+230 RVSGTSGGQGN

-253 EFEVYGEGFPKR
+253 EFEVYGRGFPKR
-265 ATYRSKIIDLGTEQN
+265 ATYRSKIIDLGAEQN
-280 FGRLFFTATP
+280 FGRLFFAATP
-290 MRFVDGEAVEA
+290 MRVVAGEAVEA
-301 PDARAFAEVEV
+301 PDARAFVEVEV

-334 VSRARYENDLRTGFA
+334 VSRARYETDLRTGFA
-349 RTCAACDFVQRS
+349 RTCASCDFVQRS

-368 AVTYDRDN
+368 GVTYDSDN

-393 DSGSFIQ
+393 QSGSFIQ
-400 VLITLHS
+400 VFITFHS
-407 TRFADFVRLDSLW
+407 TRFEDFVRLDSLW

-439 DPRPA
+439 DPQPVR
-444 HGFGE
+444 GFGE

-479 HTGAQP
+479 HTGARP
-485 AFKALLVVGQVT
+485 AFKELLVSGQAA
-497 DPAAVREEDD
+497 DPATVREEDD
-507 GLIVLLPERVT
+507 GLTVILPERVT

-545 DSEAETLPQPI
+545 DSQAETLPQPI
-556 VSGDASELL
+556 VAGDASEML

-571 VLSVADQQP
+571 VLSFSDQQP
-580 ALLQNLRFSTPV
+580 ALLQNLRLSTPV

-602 ELWVSYALYGLPE
+602 ELRVAYALYGLPE
-615 QVPVELVIYTL
+615 QVPIELVVYAL
-626 DGRRVATVPQGLQTA
+626 NGRRMATVPQGSQTA
-641 GPQTAR
+641 GPQMAR
-647 WDGRDAEGRALPP
+647 WDGRDSEGQALPP
-660 GVYLISAALQSERR
+660 GVYLLSVALQSELRT
-674 AAAVLRPVG
+674 AALLRPLG

>member
-1 MLNIRSFALTIGVG
+1 MLSTRSFALIVGIGF
-15 LLAPAALKAEVT
+15 LAPAVLKAEVT

-56 QPVRVDPSV
+56 QPVRVEPGV

-70 LDNWTTFRQP
+70 LSNWTTFRQP

-112 ADSST
+112 ADSTT

-125 VDKQFFT
+125 IGKQFFT

-139 PAHTFGFHVPSGG
+139 PAHTFGFHTPAGG

-175 NSELFAIKGPL
+175 NSDIFAIKGPL

-192 AEPAQNFAPDVRVGF
+192 AEPTQNFAPDVHIGF

-230 RNRVSGSSGGQGN
+230 RVSGSSGGQGN

-265 ATYRSKIIDLGTEQN
+265 ATYRSKIIDLGAEQN

-290 MRFVDGEAVEA
+290 MRFVAGEAVEA
-301 PDARAFAEVEV
+301 PDARAFAEIEV
-312 RTGRDDDPN
+312 RTGRDADPN

-334 VSRARYENDLRTGFA
+334 VSRDHYENDLRTGFG
-349 RTCAACDFVQRS
+349 RTCASCDFVQRS

-368 AVTYDRDN
+368 SITYDSDH

-382 PTTQS
+382 PITQS

-439 DPRPA
+439 DPQPA

-464 SFSGGNQRGFDQVHI
+464 AFSGGNQRGFDQVRI
-479 HTGAQP
+479 QTGARP
-485 AFKALLVVGQVT
+485 AFKALLVGGQAT
-497 DPAAVREEDD
+497 DPAAVGEEDD
-507 GLIVLLPERVT
+507 GLTVLLPERVT

-545 DSEAETLPQPI
+545 DSEVETLPQPI

-571 VLSVADQQP
+571 VLSVSDQQP
-580 ALLQNLRFSTPV
+580 ALVQNLRFSTPV

-602 ELWVSYALYGLPE
+602 ELRMAYALYGLPE
-615 QVPVELVIYTL
+615 QVPVELAVYAL
-626 DGRRVATVPQGLQTA
+626 DGRHVASVSQGLQTA

-647 WDGRDAEGRALPP
+647 WDGRDAQGAALPP
-660 GVYLISAALQSERR
+660 GVYLISVVLQSERR
-674 AAAVLRPVG
+674 AAALLRPVG
-683 IAY
+683 VAY

>member
-1 MLNIRSFALTIGVG
+1 MLSTRNFALTIGIG
-15 LLAPAALKAEVT
+15 LLAPVVLKAEVT
-27 TWQLGGSQPWAGQ
+27 TWQLGGSRPWAGQ

-56 QPVRVDPSV
+56 QPVRIEPGV

-112 ADSST
+112 ADSTT

-125 VDKQFFT
+125 IGKQFFT

-139 PAHTFGFHVPSGG
+139 PAHTFGFHTPAGG

-175 NSELFAIKGPL
+175 NSDIFAIKGPL

-192 AEPAQNFAPDVRVGF
+192 AEPTQNFAHDVRIGF

-221 SIIDETALT
+221 SIIDETALS

-253 EFEVYGEGFPKR
+253 EFEIYGEGFPKR
-265 ATYRSKIIDLGTEQN
+265 ATYRSKIIDLGAEQN

-290 MRFVDGEAVEA
+290 MRFVNGEAVEA
-301 PDARAFAEVEV
+301 PDARAFAEIEI

-349 RTCAACDFVQRS
+349 RTCASCDFVQRS

-368 AVTYDRDN
+368 AITYDSDN

-430 VLGEVAPLA
+430 VLGEVAPLD

-464 SFSGGNQRGFDQVHI
+464 SFSGGNQRGFDQVRI
-479 HTGAQP
+479 QTGARP
-485 AFKALLVVGQVT
+485 AFKELLVGGQAT
-497 DPAAVREEDD
+497 DPAAIREEDD
-507 GLIVLLPERVT
+507 GLTVLLPERVT

-545 DSEAETLPQPI
+545 DSEIETLPQPI

-571 VLSVADQQP
+571 VLSVSDQQP
-580 ALLQNLRFSTPV
+580 ALVQNLRFSTPV

-602 ELWVSYALYGLPE
+602 ELRMAYSLYGLPE
-615 QVPVELVIYTL
+615 QVPVELAVYAL
-626 DGRRVATVPQGLQTA
+626 DGRHVATVSQGLQTA

-647 WDGRDAEGRALPP
+647 WDGRDAAGRALPP
-660 GVYLISAALQSERR
+660 GVYLISVVLQSERR
-674 AAAVLRPVG
+674 AAALLRPVG
-683 IAY
+683 VAY

>member
-1 MLNIRSFALTIGVG
+1 MPRIRSFWLAVSVG
-15 LLAPAALKAEVT
+15 LLVPTAPNAEVT

-56 QPVRVDPSV
+56 QPVLVEPGV

-70 LDNWTTFRQP
+70 LNNWTTFRQP

-112 ADSST
+112 ADSTT

-125 VDKQFFT
+125 IGKQFFT

-139 PAHTFGFHVPSGG
+139 PAHTFGFHTPSSG
-152 FRSDGTPLR
+152 FRSDGTPLP
-161 TDSTPAFQISIQEE
+161 TDSTPAFQVSIQEE
-175 NSELFAIKGPL
+175 NSEIFAVKGPQ

-192 AEPAQNFAPDVRVGF
+192 AEPTENFAPDVHIDF
-207 DQQYVRFFRWARKF
+207 NQQYVRFFRWARKF

-230 RNRVSGSSGGQGN
+230 RVSGTSGGQGN

-253 EFEVYGEGFPKR
+253 EFEVYGQGFPKR
-265 ATYRSKIIDLGTEQN
+265 ATYRSKIIDLGAEQN

-290 MRFVDGEAVEA
+290 MRVVHGEAIEA
-301 PDARAFAEVEV
+301 PDAQAFAEIEV

-349 RTCAACDFVQRS
+349 RTCASCDFVQRS

-368 AVTYDRDN
+368 GVTYDSDN

-400 VLITLHS
+400 VFITFHS
-407 TRFADFVRLDSLW
+407 TRFEDFVRLDSLW
-420 VERAPLLAAR
+420 VERAPLLAAH

-439 DPRPA
+439 DPQPA

-464 SFSGGNQRGFDQVHI
+464 SFSEGNQRGFDQVHI
-479 HTGAQP
+479 HTGARP
-485 AFKALLVVGQVT
+485 AFKELLVSGQVT
-497 DPAAVREEDD
+497 DPAIVREEDD
-507 GLIVLLPERVT
+507 GLTVILPERVT
-518 RANNAP
+518 RTNNAP

-531 EVFELATTFLGTVT
+531 EVFELATTFLGTVA
-545 DSEAETLPQPI
+545 DSQAETLPQPI
-556 VSGDASELL
+556 VSGDASETL

-571 VLSVADQQP
+571 VLSFADQQP
-580 ALLQNLRFSTPV
+580 ALLQDLRLSTPV

-602 ELWVSYALYGLPE
+602 ELGVAYALYGLPE
-615 QVPVELVIYTL
+615 QVPVELAIYAL
-626 DGRRVATVPQGLQTA
+626 DGRRLATVPQGLQTA
-641 GPQTAR
+641 GPQRVR

-660 GVYLISAALQSERR
+660 GVYLISVALQSELRT
-674 AAAVLRPVG
+674 AALLRPLG